1 MLTISTFFYRRAKER
16 GCMGSMGSRKR
27 WVELGNVGRA
37 APVGWSVSVVD
48 HGVALL
54 ASRRPRC
61 MGLVC
66 QRTRGERGTG

>member
-1 MLTISTFFYRRAKER
+1 
-16 GCMGSMGSRKR
+16 MGSVGSRMA
-27 WVELGNVGRA
+27 WAELGNVGSST

-66 QRTRGERGTG
+66 QCTRGERGTG